1 MPTTSAAAA
10 QLTSLRGVLDVI
22 DDHLIALLALRMD
35 TAREIADAKAAGQLA
50 AYQPSRHAAVL
61 RRAGR
66 QASRYGLDQGYVTA
80 LFELITAET
89 VVTQQRRLAPV
100 GPGTII
106 QAGGDPT

>member
-35 TAREIADAKAAGQLA
+35 TAREIADAKAVGQLA
-50 AYQPSRHAAVL
+50 AYQPSRHDAVL
-61 RRAGR
+61 RRAGQ
-66 QASRYGLDQGYVTA
+66 QAGRYGLDRAYVTA

-89 VVTQQRRLAPV
+89 VVTEQRRLTPV
-100 GPGTII
+100 GPGNPRP
-106 QAGGDPT
+106 GR